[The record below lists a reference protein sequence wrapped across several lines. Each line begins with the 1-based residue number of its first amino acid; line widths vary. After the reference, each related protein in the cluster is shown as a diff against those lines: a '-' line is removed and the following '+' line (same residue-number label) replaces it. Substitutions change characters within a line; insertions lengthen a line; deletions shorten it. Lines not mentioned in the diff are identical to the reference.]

1 MDDIRLTKEQL
12 AKIKAI
18 KQDFYKFAKMNLYI
32 KDKFANIV
40 PFVPNEP
47 QRALI
52 DYVLLCIKEKRP
64 VKVIILKARQMG
76 FSTAVEALCYWWT
89 STNFNINSVIIGND
103 EKSSLNLY
111 RMFRR
116 YFDNTNILFK
126 PSVRYNTKSD
136 LTFER
141 FDENGKQIGLGSAI
155 KIETAKNKSAG
166 RSDTINFL
174 HGSEVATWESGE
186 DLVASLM
193 QTVPDAEV
201 MKKPSMV
208 FLESTAEGRGN
219 YFHKEYV
226 AAAEGKNNYQPA
238 FAPWW
243 ILDTYERDAT
253 FEDLGK
259 LNDYELFL
267 VDLMKRGHDTLGHHF
282 PISEDAIPRK
292 LAFYR
297 RKAKDF
303 AATPERLPQEYP
315 SCLVAGTMV
324 GTDSG
329 IVPIESMI
337 KGQQTNLGEVLASW
351 EQVKSPVAKITTS
364 LGYTI
369 TGTYDHPVKT
379 HEGFVDLID
388 TLNKD
393 VVLLPPKTAE
403 KNYVCSWKDL
413 GVTHSIEVDERLA
426 EWMGYFMGDGSYY
439 GETISFAF
447 DRQDKDVITHIKGL
461 TEAIFGLG
469 LAGRVVGTKKG
480 GYELRASRKG
490 MTRMMKELGLVRKR
504 ESSSYARILRV
515 PEAIWRS
522 PDTVIQAYLRGLL
535 EADGWSNHTMVKFFS
550 KNPEFV
556 QDIQLLLLSQGI
568 TSRFKQY
575 NTKNGAGYE
584 YVANELSL
592 RSGEADRFK
601 RLIGFLSKRKNGR
614 GFSKQTNPIVLRDTV
629 VSVEPLGN
637 DVTYN
642 LTIKDGHEFDANGI
656 HTHNTWQ
663 EAFIASGKN
672 VFNPLALQEMEKD
685 ATPLEDVEYYKIT
698 PLEDRPYEEFE
709 LEQIPFEENET
720 PDDFTY
726 KAPLKIWEKPKP
738 YKEYVIGA
746 DVAEGLKGG
755 DFSVATVVDIST
767 MAVVARWRGHCD
779 PDKFGEILGALG
791 TYYNYALIG
800 VEVNNHGLTTVQK
813 LRDTFYTNLYKR
825 DRGYDE
831 EWETPTVNLG
841 WKTDMRTKR
850 LMIDD
855 LIKLVRERVIKDKD
869 IVFINEAFSYVRDE
883 RGRMNAEEGSHDDVV
898 MSTAIAYQL
907 FPWGDNDISNLK
919 VVSTAKMHKIT
930 NG

>member
-1 MDDIRLTKEQL
+1 MDDLKLTKAQL
-12 AKIKAI
+12 AKIKLI

-52 DYVLLCIKEKRP
+52 DYVLLCIQEKRP

-136 LTFER
+136 LTFEK

-193 QTVPDAEV
+193 QTVPDAEA
-201 MKKPSMV
+201 MEKPSMV

-253 FEDLGK
+253 FEELGK

-267 VDLMKRGHDTLGHHF
+267 VDLMRAGHDTLGHHF
-282 PISEDAIPRK
+282 PISEEAIPRK

-315 SCLVAGTMV
+315 S
-324 GTDSG
+324 
-329 IVPIESMI
+329 
-337 KGQQTNLGEVLASW
+337 
-351 EQVKSPVAKITTS
+351 
-364 LGYTI
+364 
-369 TGTYDHPVKT
+369 
-379 HEGFVDLID
+379 
-388 TLNKD
+388 
-393 VVLLPPKTAE
+393 
-403 KNYVCSWKDL
+403 
-413 GVTHSIEVDERLA
+413 
-426 EWMGYFMGDGSYY
+426 
-439 GETISFAF
+439 
-447 DRQDKDVITHIKGL
+447 
-461 TEAIFGLG
+461 
-469 LAGRVVGTKKG
+469 
-480 GYELRASRKG
+480 
-490 MTRMMKELGLVRKR
+490 
-504 ESSSYARILRV
+504 
-515 PEAIWRS
+515 
-522 PDTVIQAYLRGLL
+522 
-535 EADGWSNHTMVKFFS
+535 
-550 KNPEFV
+550 
-556 QDIQLLLLSQGI
+556 
-568 TSRFKQY
+568 
-575 NTKNGAGYE
+575 
-584 YVANELSL
+584 
-592 RSGEADRFK
+592 
-601 RLIGFLSKRKNGR
+601 
-614 GFSKQTNPIVLRDTV
+614 
-629 VSVEPLGN
+629 
-637 DVTYN
+637 
-642 LTIKDGHEFDANGI
+642 
-656 HTHNTWQ
+656 TWQ

-685 ATPLEDVEYYKIT
+685 ATPLESVDYYKIA

-709 LEQIPFEENET
+709 LEQIPFEENEA

-726 KAPLKIWEKPKP
+726 KAPLKTWEKPKP

>member
-1 MDDIRLTKEQL
+1 MDDLKLTREQL
-12 AKIKAI
+12 KKIKLI

-32 KDKFANIV
+32 KDKFADIV

-76 FSTAVEALCYWWT
+76 FSTAVEAICYWWT

-136 LTFER
+136 LTFEK
-141 FDENGKQIGLGSAI
+141 FDESGKEIGLGSAI

-174 HGSEVATWESGE
+174 HASEAASWENGE

-193 QTVPDAEV
+193 QTVPDIEG
-201 MKKPSMV
+201 MEKPSMV
-208 FLESTAEGRGN
+208 FIESTAEGRGN

-226 AAAEGKNNYQPA
+226 AAVERRNNYEPA

-243 ILDTYERDAT
+243 VLDTYEREAT

-267 VDLMKRGHDTLGHHF
+267 VDLMRAGHDTLGHHF
-282 PISEDAIPRK
+282 PISEEAIPRK
-292 LAFYR
+292 IAFYR
-297 RKAKDF
+297 RKAKEF
-303 AATPERLPQEYP
+303 AATPERLPQEFP
-315 SCLVAGTMV
+315 S
-324 GTDSG
+324 
-329 IVPIESMI
+329 
-337 KGQQTNLGEVLASW
+337 
-351 EQVKSPVAKITTS
+351 
-364 LGYTI
+364 
-369 TGTYDHPVKT
+369 
-379 HEGFVDLID
+379 
-388 TLNKD
+388 
-393 VVLLPPKTAE
+393 
-403 KNYVCSWKDL
+403 
-413 GVTHSIEVDERLA
+413 
-426 EWMGYFMGDGSYY
+426 
-439 GETISFAF
+439 
-447 DRQDKDVITHIKGL
+447 
-461 TEAIFGLG
+461 
-469 LAGRVVGTKKG
+469 
-480 GYELRASRKG
+480 
-490 MTRMMKELGLVRKR
+490 
-504 ESSSYARILRV
+504 
-515 PEAIWRS
+515 
-522 PDTVIQAYLRGLL
+522 
-535 EADGWSNHTMVKFFS
+535 
-550 KNPEFV
+550 
-556 QDIQLLLLSQGI
+556 
-568 TSRFKQY
+568 
-575 NTKNGAGYE
+575 
-584 YVANELSL
+584 
-592 RSGEADRFK
+592 
-601 RLIGFLSKRKNGR
+601 
-614 GFSKQTNPIVLRDTV
+614 
-629 VSVEPLGN
+629 
-637 DVTYN
+637 
-642 LTIKDGHEFDANGI
+642 
-656 HTHNTWQ
+656 TWQ
-663 EAFIASGKN
+663 ESFIASGKN
-672 VFNPLALQEMEKD
+672 VFNPLALQGMEKD
-685 ATPLEDVEYYKIT
+685 ATPLEDVDYYKIT

-709 LEQIPFEENET
+709 LEKVPFEPNET

-726 KAPLKIWEKPKP
+726 KAPLKVWEKPQP

-883 RGRMNAEEGSHDDVV
+883 RGRMNAEEGSHDDAV

>member
-1 MDDIRLTKEQL
+1 MDDLKLTRAQL
-12 AKIKAI
+12 EKIKLI

-52 DYVLLCIKEKRP
+52 DYVLLCIQERRP

-136 LTFER
+136 LTFEK
-141 FDENGKQIGLGSAI
+141 FDESGKQIGLGSAI

-166 RSDTINFL
+166 RSDTVNFL
-174 HGSEVATWESGE
+174 HASELGAWENGE

-201 MKKPSMV
+201 MEKPSMV

-226 AAAEGKNNYQPA
+226 AAVNKKNNYQPL

-253 FEDLGK
+253 FEDLGQ
-259 LNDYELFL
+259 LNDYESFL
-267 VDLMKRGHDTLGHHF
+267 VELMRKGHETLGHRF
-282 PISEDAIPRK
+282 AVSEESIPRK
-292 LAFYR
+292 LAYYR

-315 SCLVAGTMV
+315 ST
-324 GTDSG
+324 
-329 IVPIESMI
+329 
-337 KGQQTNLGEVLASW
+337 W
-351 EQVKSPVAKITTS
+351 E
-364 LGYTI
+364 
-369 TGTYDHPVKT
+369 
-379 HEGFVDLID
+379 
-388 TLNKD
+388 
-393 VVLLPPKTAE
+393 
-403 KNYVCSWKDL
+403 
-413 GVTHSIEVDERLA
+413 
-426 EWMGYFMGDGSYY
+426 
-439 GETISFAF
+439 
-447 DRQDKDVITHIKGL
+447 
-461 TEAIFGLG
+461 
-469 LAGRVVGTKKG
+469 
-480 GYELRASRKG
+480 
-490 MTRMMKELGLVRKR
+490 
-504 ESSSYARILRV
+504 
-515 PEAIWRS
+515 
-522 PDTVIQAYLRGLL
+522 
-535 EADGWSNHTMVKFFS
+535 
-550 KNPEFV
+550 
-556 QDIQLLLLSQGI
+556 
-568 TSRFKQY
+568 
-575 NTKNGAGYE
+575 
-584 YVANELSL
+584 
-592 RSGEADRFK
+592 
-601 RLIGFLSKRKNGR
+601 
-614 GFSKQTNPIVLRDTV
+614 
-629 VSVEPLGN
+629 
-637 DVTYN
+637 
-642 LTIKDGHEFDANGI
+642 
-656 HTHNTWQ
+656 

-767 MAVVARWRGHCD
+767 MEVVARWRGHCD

>member
-1 MDDIRLTKEQL
+1 MDDIKLTKAQL
-12 AKIKAI
+12 EKIKLI

-32 KDKFANIV
+32 KDKFANII
-40 PFVPNEP
+40 PFIPNGP
-47 QRALI
+47 QMALI
-52 DYVLLCIKEKRP
+52 DYVLLCIIERRP
-64 VKVIILKARQMG
+64 IKVIILKARQMG
-76 FSTAVEALCYWWT
+76 FSTAVEAICYWWT

-136 LTFER
+136 LTFEK
-141 FDENGKQIGLGSAI
+141 FDESGKQIGLGSAI

-174 HGSEVATWESGE
+174 HGSEVATWENGE

-201 MKKPSMV
+201 MDKPSMV

-226 AAAEGKNNYQPA
+226 AAVEGKNNYQPA

-253 FEDLGK
+253 FEELGK
-259 LNDYELFL
+259 LSDYELFL
-267 VDLMKRGHDTLGHHF
+267 VDLMRAGHDTLGHHF
-282 PISEDAIPRK
+282 PISEEAIPRK

-315 SCLVAGTMV
+315 S
-324 GTDSG
+324 
-329 IVPIESMI
+329 
-337 KGQQTNLGEVLASW
+337 
-351 EQVKSPVAKITTS
+351 
-364 LGYTI
+364 
-369 TGTYDHPVKT
+369 
-379 HEGFVDLID
+379 
-388 TLNKD
+388 
-393 VVLLPPKTAE
+393 
-403 KNYVCSWKDL
+403 
-413 GVTHSIEVDERLA
+413 
-426 EWMGYFMGDGSYY
+426 
-439 GETISFAF
+439 
-447 DRQDKDVITHIKGL
+447 
-461 TEAIFGLG
+461 
-469 LAGRVVGTKKG
+469 
-480 GYELRASRKG
+480 
-490 MTRMMKELGLVRKR
+490 
-504 ESSSYARILRV
+504 
-515 PEAIWRS
+515 
-522 PDTVIQAYLRGLL
+522 
-535 EADGWSNHTMVKFFS
+535 
-550 KNPEFV
+550 
-556 QDIQLLLLSQGI
+556 
-568 TSRFKQY
+568 
-575 NTKNGAGYE
+575 
-584 YVANELSL
+584 
-592 RSGEADRFK
+592 
-601 RLIGFLSKRKNGR
+601 
-614 GFSKQTNPIVLRDTV
+614 
-629 VSVEPLGN
+629 
-637 DVTYN
+637 
-642 LTIKDGHEFDANGI
+642 
-656 HTHNTWQ
+656 TWQ

-685 ATPLEDVEYYKIT
+685 ATPLEDVDYYKIT

-709 LEQIPFEENET
+709 LEKVQFEPNET

-767 MAVVARWRGHCD
+767 MDVVARWRGHCD

>member
-1 MDDIRLTKEQL
+1 MDDLKLTKAQL
-12 AKIKAI
+12 EKIKLI

-136 LTFER
+136 LTFEK
-141 FDENGKQIGLGSAI
+141 FDESGKQIGLGSAI

-174 HGSEVATWESGE
+174 HASEAASWENGE

-193 QTVPDAEV
+193 QTVPDIEV
-201 MKKPSMV
+201 MEKPSMV
-208 FLESTAEGRGN
+208 FIESTAEGRGN

-226 AAAEGKNNYQPA
+226 AAVERRNNYEPA

-243 ILDTYERDAT
+243 VLDTYEREAT

-267 VDLMKRGHDTLGHHF
+267 VDLMRQGHDTLGHHF
-282 PISEDAIPRK
+282 PISEEAIPRK

-297 RKAKDF
+297 RKAKEF
-303 AATPERLPQEYP
+303 AATPERLPQEFP
-315 SCLVAGTMV
+315 S
-324 GTDSG
+324 
-329 IVPIESMI
+329 
-337 KGQQTNLGEVLASW
+337 
-351 EQVKSPVAKITTS
+351 
-364 LGYTI
+364 
-369 TGTYDHPVKT
+369 
-379 HEGFVDLID
+379 
-388 TLNKD
+388 
-393 VVLLPPKTAE
+393 
-403 KNYVCSWKDL
+403 
-413 GVTHSIEVDERLA
+413 
-426 EWMGYFMGDGSYY
+426 
-439 GETISFAF
+439 
-447 DRQDKDVITHIKGL
+447 
-461 TEAIFGLG
+461 
-469 LAGRVVGTKKG
+469 
-480 GYELRASRKG
+480 
-490 MTRMMKELGLVRKR
+490 
-504 ESSSYARILRV
+504 
-515 PEAIWRS
+515 
-522 PDTVIQAYLRGLL
+522 
-535 EADGWSNHTMVKFFS
+535 
-550 KNPEFV
+550 
-556 QDIQLLLLSQGI
+556 
-568 TSRFKQY
+568 
-575 NTKNGAGYE
+575 
-584 YVANELSL
+584 
-592 RSGEADRFK
+592 
-601 RLIGFLSKRKNGR
+601 
-614 GFSKQTNPIVLRDTV
+614 
-629 VSVEPLGN
+629 
-637 DVTYN
+637 
-642 LTIKDGHEFDANGI
+642 
-656 HTHNTWQ
+656 TWQ
-663 EAFIASGKN
+663 ESFIASGKN

-685 ATPLEDVEYYKIT
+685 ATPLEDVDYYKIT

-709 LEQIPFEENET
+709 LEKVLFEPNEAL
-720 PDDFTY
+720 DDFTY

-767 MAVVARWRGHCD
+767 MKVVARWRGHCD

>member
-1 MDDIRLTKEQL
+1 MDDIKLTKAQL
-12 AKIKAI
+12 EKIKLI

-136 LTFER
+136 LTFEK
-141 FDENGKQIGLGSAI
+141 FDESGKQIGLGSAI

-174 HGSEVATWESGE
+174 HGSECATWENGE

-193 QTVPDAEV
+193 QTVPDIEV
-201 MKKPSMV
+201 MDKPSMV

-226 AAAEGKNNYQPA
+226 AAVEGKNNYQPC

-253 FEDLGK
+253 WEDLG
-259 LNDYELFL
+259 ELSDHEKYL
-267 VDLMKRGHDTLGHHF
+267 KDLIEAGHTTLGHRF
-282 PISEDAIPRK
+282 EIPPESVPRK
-292 LAFYR
+292 IAFYR
-297 RKAKDF
+297 RKVKDF
-303 AATPERLPQEYP
+303 AATPERLPQEFP
-315 SCLVAGTMV
+315 
-324 GTDSG
+324 
-329 IVPIESMI
+329 ES
-337 KGQQTNLGEVLASW
+337 W
-351 EQVKSPVAKITTS
+351 
-364 LGYTI
+364 
-369 TGTYDHPVKT
+369 
-379 HEGFVDLID
+379 
-388 TLNKD
+388 
-393 VVLLPPKTAE
+393 
-403 KNYVCSWKDL
+403 
-413 GVTHSIEVDERLA
+413 
-426 EWMGYFMGDGSYY
+426 
-439 GETISFAF
+439 
-447 DRQDKDVITHIKGL
+447 
-461 TEAIFGLG
+461 
-469 LAGRVVGTKKG
+469 
-480 GYELRASRKG
+480 
-490 MTRMMKELGLVRKR
+490 
-504 ESSSYARILRV
+504 
-515 PEAIWRS
+515 
-522 PDTVIQAYLRGLL
+522 QA
-535 EADGWSNHTMVKFFS
+535 
-550 KNPEFV
+550 
-556 QDIQLLLLSQGI
+556 
-568 TSRFKQY
+568 
-575 NTKNGAGYE
+575 
-584 YVANELSL
+584 
-592 RSGEADRFK
+592 
-601 RLIGFLSKRKNGR
+601 
-614 GFSKQTNPIVLRDTV
+614 
-629 VSVEPLGN
+629 
-637 DVTYN
+637 
-642 LTIKDGHEFDANGI
+642 
-656 HTHNTWQ
+656 
-663 EAFIASGKN
+663 AFIASGKN

-685 ATPLEDVEYYKIT
+685 ATPLEGVDYYKIT

-709 LEQIPFEENET
+709 LEKVPFEPNEA

-919 VVSTAKMHKIT
+919 VISTAKMHKIT

>member
-1 MDDIRLTKEQL
+1 MDDVKLTTEQL
-12 AKIKAI
+12 KKIKLI

-136 LTFER
+136 LTFEK

-166 RSDTINFL
+166 RSDTVNFL
-174 HGSEVATWESGE
+174 HASELGAWENGE

-201 MKKPSMV
+201 MEKPSMV

-226 AAAEGKNNYQPA
+226 AAVNKKNNYQPL

-253 FEDLGK
+253 FEELGQ
-259 LNDYELFL
+259 LNDYEKFL
-267 VDLMKRGHDTLGHHF
+267 VELMRKGHETLGHKF
-282 PISEDAIPRK
+282 TVSEESIPRK
-292 LAFYR
+292 LAYYR

-315 SCLVAGTMV
+315 STWE
-324 GTDSG
+324 
-329 IVPIESMI
+329 ES
-337 KGQQTNLGEVLASW
+337 
-351 EQVKSPVAKITTS
+351 
-364 LGYTI
+364 
-369 TGTYDHPVKT
+369 
-379 HEGFVDLID
+379 
-388 TLNKD
+388 
-393 VVLLPPKTAE
+393 
-403 KNYVCSWKDL
+403 
-413 GVTHSIEVDERLA
+413 
-426 EWMGYFMGDGSYY
+426 
-439 GETISFAF
+439 
-447 DRQDKDVITHIKGL
+447 
-461 TEAIFGLG
+461 
-469 LAGRVVGTKKG
+469 
-480 GYELRASRKG
+480 
-490 MTRMMKELGLVRKR
+490 
-504 ESSSYARILRV
+504 
-515 PEAIWRS
+515 
-522 PDTVIQAYLRGLL
+522 
-535 EADGWSNHTMVKFFS
+535 
-550 KNPEFV
+550 
-556 QDIQLLLLSQGI
+556 
-568 TSRFKQY
+568 
-575 NTKNGAGYE
+575 
-584 YVANELSL
+584 
-592 RSGEADRFK
+592 
-601 RLIGFLSKRKNGR
+601 
-614 GFSKQTNPIVLRDTV
+614 
-629 VSVEPLGN
+629 
-637 DVTYN
+637 
-642 LTIKDGHEFDANGI
+642 
-656 HTHNTWQ
+656 
-663 EAFIASGKN
+663 FIASGKN

-685 ATPLEDVEYYKIT
+685 ATPLEDVEYYKII

>member
-1 MDDIRLTKEQL
+1 MDDLKLTREQL
-12 AKIKAI
+12 EKIKLI

-52 DYVLLCIKEKRP
+52 DYVLLCISEKRP
-64 VKVIILKARQMG
+64 IKVIILKARQMG

-136 LTFER
+136 LTFEK
-141 FDENGKQIGLGSAI
+141 FDEAGKQIGLGSAI

-201 MKKPSMV
+201 MEKPSMV

-267 VDLMKRGHDTLGHHF
+267 VDLMKQGHDTLGHHF
-282 PISEDAIPRK
+282 PISEEAIPRK

-315 SCLVAGTMV
+315 S
-324 GTDSG
+324 
-329 IVPIESMI
+329 
-337 KGQQTNLGEVLASW
+337 
-351 EQVKSPVAKITTS
+351 
-364 LGYTI
+364 
-369 TGTYDHPVKT
+369 
-379 HEGFVDLID
+379 
-388 TLNKD
+388 
-393 VVLLPPKTAE
+393 
-403 KNYVCSWKDL
+403 
-413 GVTHSIEVDERLA
+413 
-426 EWMGYFMGDGSYY
+426 
-439 GETISFAF
+439 
-447 DRQDKDVITHIKGL
+447 
-461 TEAIFGLG
+461 
-469 LAGRVVGTKKG
+469 
-480 GYELRASRKG
+480 
-490 MTRMMKELGLVRKR
+490 
-504 ESSSYARILRV
+504 
-515 PEAIWRS
+515 
-522 PDTVIQAYLRGLL
+522 
-535 EADGWSNHTMVKFFS
+535 
-550 KNPEFV
+550 
-556 QDIQLLLLSQGI
+556 
-568 TSRFKQY
+568 
-575 NTKNGAGYE
+575 
-584 YVANELSL
+584 
-592 RSGEADRFK
+592 
-601 RLIGFLSKRKNGR
+601 
-614 GFSKQTNPIVLRDTV
+614 
-629 VSVEPLGN
+629 
-637 DVTYN
+637 
-642 LTIKDGHEFDANGI
+642 
-656 HTHNTWQ
+656 TWQ

-685 ATPLEDVEYYKIT
+685 ATPLEDVDYYKIT

-709 LEQIPFEENET
+709 LEKVQFEPNET

-755 DFSVATVVDIST
+755 DFSVATVVDVST
-767 MAVVARWRGHCD
+767 MEVVARWRGHCD

>member
-1 MDDIRLTKEQL
+1 MDDIKLTREQL
-12 AKIKAI
+12 LKIAAI
-18 KQDFYKFAKMNLYI
+18 KKDFYKFAKMNLYI
-32 KDKFANIV
+32 KDKFANII
-40 PFVPNEP
+40 PFIPNGP
-47 QRALI
+47 QMALI
-52 DYVLLCIKEKRP
+52 DYVLLCIIERRP
-64 VKVIILKARQMG
+64 IKVIILKARQMG
-76 FSTAVEALCYWWT
+76 FSTAVEAICYWWT

-136 LTFER
+136 LTFEK
-141 FDENGKQIGLGSAI
+141 FDESGKQIGLGSAI

-174 HGSEVATWESGE
+174 HGSEVATWENGE

-201 MKKPSMV
+201 MDKPSMV

-226 AAAEGKNNYQPA
+226 AAVEGKNNYQPA

-267 VDLMKRGHDTLGHHF
+267 VDLMKQGHDTLGHHF
-282 PISEDAIPRK
+282 SISEEAIPRK

-329 IVPIESMI
+329 IMPIESMI

-393 VVLLPPKTAE
+393 VVLLPPRTAD

-413 GVTHSIEVDERLA
+413 GVTHSIEVTEKLA

-461 TEAIFGLG
+461 TSSLFGVD
-469 LAGRVVGTKKG
+469 LAGRVVGAKKG
-480 GYELRASRKG
+480 GYELRATRKG
-490 MTRMMKELGLVRKR
+490 MTRTMKELGLVQRR
-504 ESSSYARILRV
+504 ESHGYTRILRV

-535 EADGWSNHTMVKFFS
+535 EADGWSSHTMVKFFS
-550 KNPEFV
+550 KVPEFV
-556 QDIQLLLLSQGI
+556 RDIQLLLLSQGI

-575 NTKNGAGYE
+575 NTKNGTGYE
-584 YVANELSL
+584 YIANELSL

-601 RLIGFLSKRKNGR
+601 RLIGFLSKRKNSR
-614 GFSKQTNPIVLRDTV
+614 GFSKQPNPIVLRDTV
-629 VSVEPLGN
+629 VSVEPLGD

-685 ATPLEDVEYYKIT
+685 ATPLEDVDYYKIT

-709 LEQIPFEENET
+709 LEKVPFEPNET

-755 DFSVATVVDIST
+755 DFSVATVVDVST
-767 MAVVARWRGHCD
+767 MEVVARWRGHCD

-855 LIKLVRERVIKDKD
+855 LIKLVRERVIKDRD

>member
-1 MDDIRLTKEQL
+1 MDDLKLTRAQL
-12 AKIKAI
+12 EKIKLI

-136 LTFER
+136 LTFEK

-166 RSDTINFL
+166 RSDTVNFL
-174 HGSEVATWESGE
+174 HASELGAWENGE

-201 MKKPSMV
+201 MEKPSMV

-226 AAAEGKNNYQPA
+226 AAVNKKNNYQPL

-253 FEDLGK
+253 FEDLGQ
-259 LNDYELFL
+259 LNDYESFL
-267 VDLMKRGHDTLGHHF
+267 VELMRKGHETLGHKF
-282 PISEDAIPRK
+282 PIKEESIPRK
-292 LAFYR
+292 LAYYR

-315 SCLVAGTMV
+315 ST
-324 GTDSG
+324 
-329 IVPIESMI
+329 
-337 KGQQTNLGEVLASW
+337 W
-351 EQVKSPVAKITTS
+351 E
-364 LGYTI
+364 
-369 TGTYDHPVKT
+369 
-379 HEGFVDLID
+379 
-388 TLNKD
+388 
-393 VVLLPPKTAE
+393 
-403 KNYVCSWKDL
+403 
-413 GVTHSIEVDERLA
+413 
-426 EWMGYFMGDGSYY
+426 
-439 GETISFAF
+439 
-447 DRQDKDVITHIKGL
+447 
-461 TEAIFGLG
+461 
-469 LAGRVVGTKKG
+469 
-480 GYELRASRKG
+480 
-490 MTRMMKELGLVRKR
+490 
-504 ESSSYARILRV
+504 
-515 PEAIWRS
+515 
-522 PDTVIQAYLRGLL
+522 
-535 EADGWSNHTMVKFFS
+535 
-550 KNPEFV
+550 
-556 QDIQLLLLSQGI
+556 
-568 TSRFKQY
+568 
-575 NTKNGAGYE
+575 
-584 YVANELSL
+584 
-592 RSGEADRFK
+592 
-601 RLIGFLSKRKNGR
+601 
-614 GFSKQTNPIVLRDTV
+614 
-629 VSVEPLGN
+629 
-637 DVTYN
+637 
-642 LTIKDGHEFDANGI
+642 
-656 HTHNTWQ
+656 

-709 LEQIPFEENET
+709 LEQMPFEENET

-883 RGRMNAEEGSHDDVV
+883 RGRMNAEEGSHDDTI
-898 MSTAIAYQL
+898 MATAIAYQL

>member
-1 MDDIRLTKEQL
+1 MDDIKLTREQL
-12 AKIKAI
+12 LKIAAI
-18 KQDFYKFAKMNLYI
+18 KKDFYKFAKMNLYI
-32 KDKFANIV
+32 KDKFANII
-40 PFVPNEP
+40 PFIPNGP

-52 DYVLLCIKEKRP
+52 DYVLLCIIERRP
-64 VKVIILKARQMG
+64 IKVIILKARQMG
-76 FSTAVEALCYWWT
+76 FSTAVEAICYWWT

-136 LTFER
+136 LTFEK
-141 FDENGKQIGLGSAI
+141 FDESGKQIGLGSAI

-174 HGSEVATWESGE
+174 HGSEVATWENGE

-201 MKKPSMV
+201 MEKPSMV

-226 AAAEGKNNYQPA
+226 AAVEGKNNYQPA

-267 VDLMKRGHDTLGHHF
+267 VDLMKQGHDTLGHHF
-282 PISEDAIPRK
+282 SISEEAIPRK

-329 IVPIESMI
+329 IMPIESMI

-351 EQVKSPVAKITTS
+351 EQAKSPVAKITTS

-393 VVLLPPKTAE
+393 VVLLPPKTAD

-426 EWMGYFMGDGSYY
+426 EWMGYFMGDGSYS

-447 DRQDKDVITHIKGL
+447 DRQDKDVINHIKGL
-461 TEAIFGLG
+461 TSALFGINLY
-469 LAGRVVGTKKG
+469 GRIVGTKKG
-480 GYELRASRKG
+480 GYEMRATRKG

-504 ESSSYARILRV
+504 ESSKYARILRV

-575 NTKNGAGYE
+575 NTHTGDYE
-584 YVANELSL
+584 YTANELSL
-592 RSGEADRFK
+592 RSGEADRYK
-601 RLIGFLSKRKNGR
+601 RLIGFLSRRKNSR
-614 GFSKQTNPIVLRDTV
+614 GFSKQPNPIVLRDTV
-629 VSVEPLGN
+629 VSVEPLGD

-869 IVFINEAFSYVRDE
+869 TVFINEAFSYVRDE

>member
-1 MDDIRLTKEQL
+1 MDDIKLTREQL
-12 AKIKAI
+12 NKIKLI
-18 KQDFYKFAKMNLYI
+18 KQNFYKFAKMNLYI

-52 DYVLLCIKEKRP
+52 DYVLLCIQEKRP

-136 LTFER
+136 LTFEK
-141 FDENGKQIGLGSAI
+141 FDESGKQIGLGSAI

-166 RSDTINFL
+166 RSDTVNFL
-174 HGSEVATWESGE
+174 HASELGAWENGE

-201 MKKPSMV
+201 MEKPSMV

-226 AAAEGKNNYQPA
+226 AAVNKKNNYQPL

-243 ILDTYERDAT
+243 ILGTYERDAT
-253 FEDLGK
+253 FEDLGQ
-259 LNDYELFL
+259 LNDYESFL
-267 VDLMKRGHDTLGHHF
+267 VELMQKGHETLGHKF
-282 PISEDAIPRK
+282 TIKEESIPRK
-292 LAFYR
+292 IAYYR

-315 SCLVAGTMV
+315 ST
-324 GTDSG
+324 
-329 IVPIESMI
+329 
-337 KGQQTNLGEVLASW
+337 W
-351 EQVKSPVAKITTS
+351 E
-364 LGYTI
+364 
-369 TGTYDHPVKT
+369 
-379 HEGFVDLID
+379 
-388 TLNKD
+388 
-393 VVLLPPKTAE
+393 
-403 KNYVCSWKDL
+403 
-413 GVTHSIEVDERLA
+413 
-426 EWMGYFMGDGSYY
+426 
-439 GETISFAF
+439 
-447 DRQDKDVITHIKGL
+447 
-461 TEAIFGLG
+461 
-469 LAGRVVGTKKG
+469 
-480 GYELRASRKG
+480 
-490 MTRMMKELGLVRKR
+490 
-504 ESSSYARILRV
+504 
-515 PEAIWRS
+515 
-522 PDTVIQAYLRGLL
+522 
-535 EADGWSNHTMVKFFS
+535 
-550 KNPEFV
+550 
-556 QDIQLLLLSQGI
+556 
-568 TSRFKQY
+568 
-575 NTKNGAGYE
+575 
-584 YVANELSL
+584 
-592 RSGEADRFK
+592 
-601 RLIGFLSKRKNGR
+601 
-614 GFSKQTNPIVLRDTV
+614 
-629 VSVEPLGN
+629 
-637 DVTYN
+637 
-642 LTIKDGHEFDANGI
+642 
-656 HTHNTWQ
+656 

-672 VFNPLALQEMEKD
+672 VFNPLTLQEMEKD
-685 ATPLEDVEYYKIT
+685 ATPLEDVNYYKIT

-709 LEQIPFEENET
+709 LEQIPFEENEA

>member
-1 MDDIRLTKEQL
+1 MQDIKLTSEQLEKIRL
-12 AKIKAI
+12 I

-47 QRALI
+47 QCALI
-52 DYVLLCIKEKRP
+52 DYVLLCIQEKRP
-64 VKVIILKARQMG
+64 IKVIILKARQMG

-136 LTFER
+136 LTFEK

-166 RSDTINFL
+166 RSDTVNFL
-174 HGSEVATWESGE
+174 HASELGAWENGE

-201 MKKPSMV
+201 MEKPSMV

-226 AAAEGKNNYQPA
+226 AAVNKKNNYQPL

-243 ILDTYERDAT
+243 ILDTYEREST
-253 FEDLGK
+253 WEDLGQ
-259 LNDYELFL
+259 LNDYEKFL
-267 VDLMKRGHDTLGHHF
+267 VELMRKGHETLGHKF
-282 PISEDAIPRK
+282 PIKEESIPRK
-292 LAFYR
+292 LAYYR

-315 SCLVAGTMV
+315 ST
-324 GTDSG
+324 
-329 IVPIESMI
+329 
-337 KGQQTNLGEVLASW
+337 W
-351 EQVKSPVAKITTS
+351 E
-364 LGYTI
+364 
-369 TGTYDHPVKT
+369 
-379 HEGFVDLID
+379 
-388 TLNKD
+388 
-393 VVLLPPKTAE
+393 
-403 KNYVCSWKDL
+403 
-413 GVTHSIEVDERLA
+413 
-426 EWMGYFMGDGSYY
+426 
-439 GETISFAF
+439 
-447 DRQDKDVITHIKGL
+447 
-461 TEAIFGLG
+461 
-469 LAGRVVGTKKG
+469 
-480 GYELRASRKG
+480 
-490 MTRMMKELGLVRKR
+490 
-504 ESSSYARILRV
+504 
-515 PEAIWRS
+515 
-522 PDTVIQAYLRGLL
+522 
-535 EADGWSNHTMVKFFS
+535 
-550 KNPEFV
+550 
-556 QDIQLLLLSQGI
+556 
-568 TSRFKQY
+568 
-575 NTKNGAGYE
+575 
-584 YVANELSL
+584 
-592 RSGEADRFK
+592 
-601 RLIGFLSKRKNGR
+601 
-614 GFSKQTNPIVLRDTV
+614 
-629 VSVEPLGN
+629 
-637 DVTYN
+637 
-642 LTIKDGHEFDANGI
+642 
-656 HTHNTWQ
+656 

-685 ATPLEDVEYYKIT
+685 ATPLEDVDYYKIT

-709 LEQIPFEENET
+709 LEEVPFEPNEA

-767 MAVVARWRGHCD
+767 MEVVARWRGHCD

>member
-1 MDDIRLTKEQL
+1 MDDIKLTREQL
-12 AKIKAI
+12 EKIKLI

-52 DYVLLCIKEKRP
+52 DYVLLCISEKRP

-136 LTFER
+136 LTFEK

-166 RSDTINFL
+166 RSDTVNFL
-174 HGSEVATWESGE
+174 HASELGAWENGE

-201 MKKPSMV
+201 MEKPSMV

-226 AAAEGKNNYQPA
+226 AAVNKKNNYQPL

-243 ILDTYERDAT
+243 ILDTYEREAT
-253 FEDLGK
+253 FEDLGQ

-267 VDLMKRGHDTLGHHF
+267 VELMKKGHTTLGHYF
-282 PISEDAIPRK
+282 PVKEESIPRK
-292 LAFYR
+292 IAFYR

-315 SCLVAGTMV
+315 STWE
-324 GTDSG
+324 
-329 IVPIESMI
+329 ES
-337 KGQQTNLGEVLASW
+337 
-351 EQVKSPVAKITTS
+351 
-364 LGYTI
+364 
-369 TGTYDHPVKT
+369 
-379 HEGFVDLID
+379 
-388 TLNKD
+388 
-393 VVLLPPKTAE
+393 
-403 KNYVCSWKDL
+403 
-413 GVTHSIEVDERLA
+413 
-426 EWMGYFMGDGSYY
+426 
-439 GETISFAF
+439 
-447 DRQDKDVITHIKGL
+447 
-461 TEAIFGLG
+461 
-469 LAGRVVGTKKG
+469 
-480 GYELRASRKG
+480 
-490 MTRMMKELGLVRKR
+490 
-504 ESSSYARILRV
+504 
-515 PEAIWRS
+515 
-522 PDTVIQAYLRGLL
+522 
-535 EADGWSNHTMVKFFS
+535 
-550 KNPEFV
+550 
-556 QDIQLLLLSQGI
+556 
-568 TSRFKQY
+568 
-575 NTKNGAGYE
+575 
-584 YVANELSL
+584 
-592 RSGEADRFK
+592 
-601 RLIGFLSKRKNGR
+601 
-614 GFSKQTNPIVLRDTV
+614 
-629 VSVEPLGN
+629 
-637 DVTYN
+637 
-642 LTIKDGHEFDANGI
+642 
-656 HTHNTWQ
+656 
-663 EAFIASGKN
+663 FIASGKN

-685 ATPLEDVEYYKIT
+685 ATPLEDVDYYKIT

-709 LEQIPFEENET
+709 LEKIPFEENET

-755 DFSVATVVDIST
+755 DFSVATVVDVST

-919 VVSTAKMHKIT
+919 VISTAKMHKIT

>member
-1 MDDIRLTKEQL
+1 MEDIKLTTSQL
-12 AKIKAI
+12 EKIKII

-52 DYVLLCIKEKRP
+52 DYVLLCINEKRP

-136 LTFER
+136 LTFEK

-166 RSDTINFL
+166 RSDTVNFL
-174 HGSEVATWESGE
+174 HASELGAWENGE

-193 QTVPDAEV
+193 QAVPDAEV
-201 MKKPSMV
+201 MGKPSMI

-226 AAAEGKNNYQPA
+226 AAVNKKSNYQPL

-253 FEDLGK
+253 FEDLGQ
-259 LNDYELFL
+259 LNDYEKFL
-267 VDLMKRGHDTLGHHF
+267 VELMRKGHETLGHRF
-282 PISEDAIPRK
+282 PISEESIPRK
-292 LAFYR
+292 LAYYR

-329 IVPIESMI
+329 IMPIESMI

-351 EQVKSPVAKITTS
+351 EQIKSPVAKITTS

-393 VVLLPPKTAE
+393 VVLLPPKTAD

-426 EWMGYFMGDGSYY
+426 EWMGYFMGDGSYS

-447 DRQDKDVITHIKGL
+447 DRQDKDVIAHIKGL
-461 TEAIFGLG
+461 TSALFGIDLY
-469 LAGRVVGTKKG
+469 GRVVGTKKG
-480 GYELRASRKG
+480 GYELRATRKG
-490 MTRMMKELGLVRKR
+490 MTRTMKELGLVRKR
-504 ESSSYARILRV
+504 ESSKYARILRV

-535 EADGWSNHTMVKFFS
+535 EADGWSNHTVVKFFS
-550 KNPEFV
+550 KNSEFV

-575 NTKNGAGYE
+575 NTHTGDYE
-584 YVANELSL
+584 YTANELSL
-592 RSGEADRFK
+592 RSGEADRYK
-601 RLIGFLSKRKNGR
+601 RLIGFLSKRKNSR
-614 GFSKQTNPIVLRDTV
+614 GFSKQPNPIVLRDTV
-629 VSVEPLGN
+629 VSVEPLGD

-656 HTHNTWQ
+656 HTHNTWE

-685 ATPLEDVEYYKIT
+685 ATPLEDVDYYKIT

-709 LEQIPFEENET
+709 LEKVQFEPNEA

-726 KAPLKIWEKPKP
+726 KAPLKIWEKPEP

-767 MAVVARWRGHCD
+767 MAAVARWRGHCD

-850 LMIDD
+850 LMIDN